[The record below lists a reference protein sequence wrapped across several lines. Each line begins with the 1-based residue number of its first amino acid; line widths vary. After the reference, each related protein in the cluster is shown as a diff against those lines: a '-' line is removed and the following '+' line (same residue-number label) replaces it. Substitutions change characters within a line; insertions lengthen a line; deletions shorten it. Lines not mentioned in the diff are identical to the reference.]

1 MPTNRKEY
9 TMTSY
14 AKMLS
19 YYGFS
24 SMLEYMERYGVY
36 NLTDAKRM
44 LTAAY
49 EEDTAI
55 DAEAAAQVRANAAG
69 LLTALDHKAN
79 DMLMQGDDTDELT
92 ALEEDRDAMQIALK
106 RGDLETMYALIEK
119 YN

>member
-1 MPTNRKEY
+1 
-9 TMTSY
+9 MTSY
-14 AKMLS
+14 AQMLA

-24 SMLEYMERYGVY
+24 SMLQYMERYGVY
-36 NLTDAKRM
+36 GLIDAKRM

-49 EEDTAI
+49 EEDTAP
-55 DAEAAAQVRANAAG
+55 DADAVAQVRANAAG
-69 LLTALDHKAN
+69 LLLALDHRAN
-79 DMLMQGDDTDELT
+79 DLLMQGDNTDELT